1 MLVFPLQR
9 AAKSSERFA
18 FLAAILAF
26 PALLC
31 VGELQKKGKRK
42 TRNLVT
48 ESICSSAA
56 KGETVDPPTTAAFL
70 DKARDLPRYP
80 TRKFLR

>member
-31 VGELQKKGKRK
+31 VGELQKKGGKEK
-42 TRNLVT
+42 H
-48 ESICSSAA
+48 EI
-56 KGETVDPPTTAAFL
+56 
-70 DKARDLPRYP
+70 
-80 TRKFLR
+80 